1 MDSPFDRGFGNVL
14 LEYYG
19 EEQSAN
25 GSDNGTVG
33 FECVVPI
40 LEPLRLPLPKHRRV
54 RTK

>member
-1 MDSPFDRGFGNVL
+1 MKSPFDSSFRNVL

-40 LEPLRLPLPKHRRV
+40 LEPLHPPLPRYHHI
-54 RTK
+54 